1 MDKRN
6 ETYLH
11 TFRSLLM
18 AHGLSVFVF
27 CVLATGIGMFYSG
40 KAFLTALGVLLGGA
54 GGALQI
60 LSMSYSIPK
69 AVMHHPAD
77 AQKYMLK
84 HYLLRLLIMIALL
97 FFGVLKGKWM
107 LIGITVG
114 LLCVKLGGF
123 LAPLLQRKL
132 YNKQ

>member
-1 MDKRN
+1 MEKN
-6 ETYLH
+6 SEKYLQ
-11 TFRSLLM
+11 TFRSLLITH
-18 AHGLSVFVF
+18 ALFVLIFGGVAAICTVWTGNAVSV
-27 CVLATGIGMFYSG
+27 
-40 KAFLTALGVLLGGA
+40 ALGVLLGGL
-54 GGALQI
+54 GGGLQI
-60 LSMSYSIPK
+60 VSLSYSIPR

-107 LIGITVG
+107 LIGITAG

-123 LAPLLQRKL
+123 LAPFLQRKL
-132 YNKQ
+132 YKKQ